1 MIVLN
6 HYFVLRITYRLL
18 RIDEYAIRNFGI
30 RSLFVLGENH
40 AIRS

>member
-6 HYFVLRITYRLL
+6 HYFVLRITYFF
-18 RIDEYAIRNFGI
+18 IDEYAIRNFGI